1 MPNKK
6 ALLLQSNAY
15 LFVYLLT
22 NKTMTN
28 NSVATNII
36 THKLLLDNTQYQS
49 KPNDAAAI
57 NNRIV
62 NHPVDID
69 IVEFSNQITSPNGK
83 SWVPAYLEGARNN
96 ASWRS
101 QSLFALDFDNKNPKT
116 KSQVVNPISF
126 EQVLERLK
134 DYGLDCAFA
143 YTTFGHADD
152 WHKYRV
158 VFQVKEPV
166 IDRDLR
172 DGVQNALMMLFPEC
186 DKGCKDACRFFY
198 GGKDIVYTNYDYYLD
213 FGLLFQAAD
222 FYAIKDSSSKNMKRD
237 LTTARK
243 KIVVSKIEAN
253 TIMPIFNN
261 IEKTVNA
268 SKIKII
274 DNVDWDELRKQ
285 IKIFDDFM
293 NPDIK
298 LLDPQLFG
306 LASNLIYLSGGQDL
320 YEKCIRANPDYNYK
334 EKTQKLHYCKTSG
347 YLPMRL
353 EHFSPYQEDH
363 CFLNLLNTTQKKKT
377 IRLKQFQGIT
387 VERARQLLADTLKT
401 VIATQDTYIH
411 IFKVATGLGK
421 TSACMNLINVLL
433 ALPTHDL
440 KNDVS
445 MLMQQKKIHH
455 RCTPNDDML
464 PQHA

>member
-1 MPNKK
+1 MHNKK

-28 NSVATNII
+28 NSVPTNII

-83 SWVPAYLEGARNN
+83 SWVPAYLEGARKN
-96 ASWRS
+96 ASWKS
-101 QSLFALDFDNKNPKT
+101 QSVFAIDFDNKDSKT

-126 EQVLERLK
+126 GQVLERLK

-186 DKGCKDACRFFY
+186 DKGCTKMP
-198 GGKDIVYTNYDYYLD
+198 V
-213 FGLLFQAAD
+213 
-222 FYAIKDSSSKNMKRD
+222 DSGSSGF
-237 LTTARK
+237 
-243 KIVVSKIEAN
+243 E
-253 TIMPIFNN
+253 
-261 IEKTVNA
+261 
-268 SKIKII
+268 
-274 DNVDWDELRKQ
+274 
-285 IKIFDDFM
+285 
-293 NPDIK
+293 
-298 LLDPQLFG
+298 G
-306 LASNLIYLSGGQDL
+306 
-320 YEKCIRANPDYNYK
+320 
-334 EKTQKLHYCKTSG
+334 
-347 YLPMRL
+347 
-353 EHFSPYQEDH
+353 
-363 CFLNLLNTTQKKKT
+363 
-377 IRLKQFQGIT
+377 
-387 VERARQLLADTLKT
+387 
-401 VIATQDTYIH
+401 
-411 IFKVATGLGK
+411 
-421 TSACMNLINVLL
+421 
-433 ALPTHDL
+433 
-440 KNDVS
+440 
-445 MLMQQKKIHH
+445 
-455 RCTPNDDML
+455 
-464 PQHA
+464 